1 MTLPRTNVLANTTR
15 NPYTLLAYPIPPPTS
30 LEITPSTPLLSSN
43 NLTNNSLLASYTSTV
58 PSGALMFSINVTNIP
73 QVNTT
78 GTANFTF
85 LSSVTGEYV
94 RGGVFLAGGNGD
106 TPLWLDRS
114 GVRGFDNPFFTDK
127 FSTDVWLN
135 PDTSTVRLYG
145 ILDRSVLEV
154 FLNNGE
160 KAGTMIF
167 FAEGILDTVIIGT
180 NDLNPGIE
188 VSAEVVGLNS
198 AWAAEEVGMGNGT
211 VLGNVTAM
219 AGGQMMRRDWVG
231 HLGEG
236 M

>member
-1 MTLPRTNVLANTTR
+1 MTLARTNVLANTTR
-15 NPYTLLAYPIPPPTS
+15 SPYTLLSYPVPPPLS
-30 LEITPSTPLLSSN
+30 LQVSPSNPLLSSN
-43 NLTNNSLLASYTSTV
+43 NLTNNTILASYTSTV
-58 PSGALMFSINVTNIP
+58 PSGALMFSMNITNIP
-73 QVNTT
+73 AANTT

-94 RGGVFLAGGNGD
+94 RGGVFLSGGNGD

-145 ILDRSVLEV
+145 VLDRSILEV

-180 NDLNPGIE
+180 NDLNPGIA
-188 VSAEVVGLNS
+188 VTAEVVGVAS
-198 AWAAEEVGMGNGT
+198 AWAQEEAVPGNGT

-219 AGGQMMRRDWVG
+219 GGGQIMRRDWVG